1 MADLLRQQI
10 TGGRY
15 PSGGLLPDE
24 RSLGLA
30 LGASRNAVREALDL
44 LRAEGLIVR
53 RRGVGT
59 MVLTP
64 AYGHGLDQLTGL
76 AETLTGHGTV
86 ANEVRAAH
94 EVTRPPAPVARRL
107 GLRPDEGAVY
117 IERLRRL
124 NGTPLSFDA
133 TYLTADIGRPLLDQ
147 DLAGR
152 DLFALIEE
160 STGQPL
166 GRAELALHAVTAS
179 RETAGLLGIDED
191 AAVFAVDRLTRLAD
205 GRPVDVETLHIR
217 ADRLTFHAVVQR
229 PPPTGTTGLTA
240 TTQDGPR

>member
-1 MADLLRQQI
+1 
-10 TGGRY
+10 
-15 PSGGLLPDE
+15 
-24 RSLGLA
+24 
-30 LGASRNAVREALDL
+30 
-44 LRAEGLIVR
+44 
-53 RRGVGT
+53 

-64 AYGHGLDQLTGL
+64 AYGHGLDQLAGL
-76 AETLTGHGTV
+76 AETLTGHGAV
-86 ANEVRAAH
+86 VNDVRAAH

-117 IERLRRL
+117 IERLRCL
-124 NGTPLSFDA
+124 DGTPLSFDA
-133 TYLTADIGRPLLDQ
+133 SYLTVDIGRPLLER

-179 RETAGLLGIDED
+179 RETAALLGIDEG

-205 GRPVDVETLHIR
+205 GRPVDLETLHIR
-217 ADRLTFHAVVQR
+217 ADRLTFHAVAHRVR
-229 PPPTGTTGLTA
+229 PSTTTGDAGITPDQL
-240 TTQDGPR
+240 G